1 MNTLISIFCFIL
13 VVFIISIL
21 LLKLHVEYITFL
33 ILLLYLGG
41 ILIFFL
47 FTALMLNNEY
57 NSDKIITKYSFENI
71 LLFILFF
78 KTFYLISCLNFKIS
92 LFKSLSLVQYLP
104 TYIEN
109 NYFLKNFTEN
119 HSDVVNFV
127 SLYTEKSL
135 LLIILGFILLF
146 TMLGVIV
153 ITKKKYV

>member
-1 MNTLISIFCFIL
+1 
-13 VVFIISIL
+13 
-21 LLKLHVEYITFL
+21 
-33 ILLLYLGG
+33 
-41 ILIFFL
+41 
-47 FTALMLNNEY
+47 LMLNNEY

-71 LLFILFF
+71 LLFIIFF
-78 KTFYLISCLNFKIS
+78 KTFYLISCLNLKIS
-92 LFKSLSLVQYLP
+92 LFKTLSLVQYLP

-119 HSDVVNFV
+119 HSDVVNFI

-135 LLIILGFILLF
+135 LLIILGLILLF